1 MSDEISILT
10 HISEE
15 NPTAASPSSVTET
28 GFVADSQRPHAI
40 SDRASVAFTG
50 WHNAAHAA
58 APASVTWRAARHT
71 SKPRRRF
78 SHTALQH
85 DFANAK
91 TAFTTVTT
99 TALFFCFIAACALLS
114 WHGFSAFVN
123 GGNDFNAEFGKSN
136 SGYILRWFPK
146 ADGHDDKRALS

>member
-15 NPTAASPSSVTET
+15 NPTAASPYSVTET

-40 SDRASVAFTG
+40 SDRASVAFIG
-50 WHNAAHAA
+50 WHNSAHA
-58 APASVTWRAARHT
+58 
-71 SKPRRRF
+71 
-78 SHTALQH
+78 ALQH

-146 ADGHDDKRALS
+146 ADDHDDKRALS